1 MMTSARTRDDFLT
14 RENCFTDPAIHSAH
28 HTSLN
33 SVTIC
38 PVKIQMCS
46 ARHAEDKKGSDK
58 LSWEQTLSLDT
69 TDACI
74 VHQQPNKDC
83 ATTKTDLTEGRKTTK
98 TPRRVSK
105 TWSIDKLDYTSR
117 FVRVIP
123 TLSQHCRKTVTSS
136 HRLKTT
142 LVR

>member
-28 HTSLN
+28 HTSLY

-38 PVKIQMCS
+38 PVRIQMCS
-46 ARHAEDKKGSDK
+46 ARHAEDKKGPDK

-69 TDACI
+69 TDTCI
-74 VHQQPNKDC
+74 
-83 ATTKTDLTEGRKTTK
+83 L

-105 TWSIDKLDYTSR
+105 REGT
-117 FVRVIP
+117 
-123 TLSQHCRKTVTSS
+123 TSS
-136 HRLKTT
+136 TSVDRQT
-142 LVR
+142 